1 MSIDSWKLTDLWHVG
16 VHHPSDFRNSL
27 YGQWRGKSSKAAVQN
42 VRFRSGRIPRIRT
55 FGFNISTSGHRFP
68 IEFSVFSIERPL
80 RIYVT
85 EISSDI
91 TPRCHNASLSL
102 FLYIYIYTR
111 QWKSRVISGGRRTR
125 SRTIF
130 FLSIVK
136 PARLER
142 SDTPFDDQAMQLM
155 HFLLHRR
162 SRRALYT
169 FLFNPE
175 RAIGGGPFSFI
186 EIQSPVSWTIANLK
200 VFPSLM
206 FVSANYSYNT
216 IHSFERSR

>member
-1 MSIDSWKLTDLWHVG
+1 MYTIHPTFEIRYATNDGRKVPRPLFKTYDSVPG
-16 VHHPSDFRNSL
+16 VFLEFVHLVSTFQLQAIVFQSNSRCSL
-27 YGQWRGKSSKAAVQN
+27 S
-42 VRFRSGRIPRIRT
+42 SGRYEFTWRKYRPIL
-55 FGFNISTSGHRFP
+55 HRDV
-68 IEFSVFSIERPL
+68 IKL
-80 RIYVT
+80 L
-85 EISSDI
+85 
-91 TPRCHNASLSL
+91 SLS
-102 FLYIYIYTR
+102 FYIYIYIR

-125 SRTIF
+125 SRAIF
-130 FLSIVK
+130 FSSIVK
-136 PARLER
+136 LARLER

-162 SRRALYT
+162 SPRALYT

-216 IHSFERSR
+216 IHSSERSR

>member
-1 MSIDSWKLTDLWHVG
+1 MSVYTIHLTFEIRYTANDGGKVPRPLFKTYDSVPG
-16 VHHPSDFRNSL
+16 VFLEFVHLVSTFQLQAIVFQSNSRCSL
-27 YGQWRGKSSKAAVQN
+27 S
-42 VRFRSGRIPRIRT
+42 SGRYEFTWRKYRPIL
-55 FGFNISTSGHRFP
+55 HRDV
-68 IEFSVFSIERPL
+68 IML
-80 RIYVT
+80 
-85 EISSDI
+85 
-91 TPRCHNASLSL
+91 LSL
-102 FLYIYIYTR
+102 FFYIYIYTR

>member
-1 MSIDSWKLTDLWHVG
+1 MSVYTIHLTFEIRYTANDGGKVPRPLFKTYDSVPG
-16 VHHPSDFRNSL
+16 VFLEFVHLVSTFQLQAIVFQSNSRCSL
-27 YGQWRGKSSKAAVQN
+27 S
-42 VRFRSGRIPRIRT
+42 SGRYEFTWRKYRPIL
-55 FGFNISTSGHRFP
+55 HRDV
-68 IEFSVFSIERPL
+68 IKL
-80 RIYVT
+80 
-85 EISSDI
+85 
-91 TPRCHNASLSL
+91 LSL
-102 FLYIYIYTR
+102 FFYIYIYIYIR

-136 PARLER
+136 LARLER

>member
-1 MSIDSWKLTDLWHVG
+1 MSVYTIHLTFEIRYTANDGGKVPRPLFKTYDSVPG
-16 VHHPSDFRNSL
+16 VFLEFVHLVSTFQLQAIVFQSNSRCSL
-27 YGQWRGKSSKAAVQN
+27 S
-42 VRFRSGRIPRIRT
+42 SGRYEFTWRKYRPIL
-55 FGFNISTSGHRFP
+55 HRDV
-68 IEFSVFSIERPL
+68 IKL
-80 RIYVT
+80 
-85 EISSDI
+85 
-91 TPRCHNASLSL
+91 LSL
-102 FLYIYIYTR
+102 FFYIYIYTR

-136 PARLER
+136 LARLER